1 MTTPLHLFLHR
12 RFIRVLALL
21 TPFVFVPALCPA
33 GPPDV
38 PVSIERMRQDLK
50 VLTSVNPPRNNKNM
64 GSLNK
69 SADHILSEFKKAGCS
84 VKEQRFIHD
93 GREYRNVVCSYGPEQ
108 GERIVVAAHY
118 DVSGNQ
124 PGADDNGSGVAG
136 LIELSRLLHVL
147 KPATGRRIDFLA
159 CPLEER
165 VYVRE
170 LLRRRHM
177 GSYTY
182 AKSLADAGVRVRA
195 MISLEMIGYF
205 SDRPGS
211 QRYPLFPLKWFYP
224 DTGNYIAVVG
234 KWGQGDLIIRVKEAL
249 AAASKVPVESV
260 AAPPY
265 LPGVDFS
272 DHKSF
277 WEFGYNAVMV
287 TDTAFY
293 RNRNYH
299 KATDTIETIDF
310 PKMAEVVKGVYNVL
324 MDLQAL

>member
-1 MTTPLHLFLHR
+1 LTIPLRIRLHR
-12 RFIRVLALL
+12 HFIAAFALL
-21 TPFVFVPALCPA
+21 TSVVCAAPACLA
-33 GPPDV
+33 GPPDI
-38 PVSIERMRQDLK
+38 PVSTERMRQDLK
-50 VLTSVNPPRNNKNM
+50 VLTSMNPPRSNKNM
-64 GSLNK
+64 ASLNR
-69 SADHILSEFKKAGCS
+69 SADYILSEFKKAGCRAT
-84 VKEQRFIHD
+84 EQRFAHD
-93 GREYRNVVCSYGPEQ
+93 GREYRNVVCSYGPDE

-118 DVSGNQ
+118 DVAGER

-136 LIELSRLLHVL
+136 LIELARLIHIM
-147 KPATGRRIDFLA
+147 KPASACRIDFLA

-165 VYVRE
+165 QHLRE

-182 AKSLADAGVRVRA
+182 AKSLADAGVGLRF

-234 KWGQGDLIIRVKEAL
+234 KWGQGELVARVKKTL
-249 AAASKVPVESV
+249 SAASKVPVESV
-260 AAPPY
+260 AAPRY
-265 LPGVDFS
+265 LPGIDFS

-299 KATDTIETIDF
+299 KITDTIDTIDF
-310 PKMAEVVKGVYNVL
+310 RRMAEVVKGVYNVL
-324 MDLQAL
+324 IDP